1 MPEEYPPPVIL
12 DATVLSNFASTD
24 AIEVLVEML
33 ESPAVVPTVI
43 DEINE
48 GRDFGYEYLT
58 VAVETFGE
66 GIQILDVEPADGTP
80 KIHDRL
86 DAGEAESLLTA
97 IEQRGTLATDDLAA
111 RQVADER
118 NRPVIGSIGLLV
130 LAVKRRR
137 IDQSTAEE

>member
-48 GRDFGYEYLT
+48 GRGFGYEYLT

-66 GIQILDVEPADGTP
+66 GIRSST
-80 KIHDRL
+80 
-86 DAGEAESLLTA
+86 SN
-97 IEQRGTLATDDLAA
+97 QRTGRRKFATDWT
-111 RQVADER
+111 
-118 NRPVIGSIGLLV
+118 PV
-130 LAVKRRR
+130 K
-137 IDQSTAEE
+137 QNPY